1 MKKRILVIIMAAAMV
16 FSLMIF
22 PAGAADYKLGDVNS
36 DGRVTPADVTAL
48 RLYLAGKTDETVTVH
63 KQAAD
68 LNQDGRVTPADV
80 TTLRLYIAGK
90 IDIGGS
96 EEKTELSA
104 YTIVYPAEYTK
115 YEMYAAELLQ
125 DYVMDHFDV
134 ELPMTDDSTAETEY
148 EVLIGNTNRAASN
161 TDISCNSG
169 EYLLMS
175 VGKKIVLQ
183 GKSYMIG
190 GAVGALTYNGM
201 RDSCVINSSISDIA
215 APAAYTPLPA
225 TGVILMIGDGMGY
238 NHIGGAERYY
248 SRRDKTWD
256 GFTAKEMPNQG
267 SVSTYCL
274 DGKQLLKE
282 GMFKKIVTDSAAS
295 GTAMATGWKTYATY
309 LGMNYKGEEITNV
322 REIANSL
329 GYKTGILTT
338 DEAYKATPAAFT
350 VHNISRYNYA
360 EIQTAQQAL
369 LDGEDLSYLRGE
381 VGEELLTQ
389 TKEVLDL
396 VSTDSNGFFT
406 MIEEA
411 YTDIYA
417 APGHLTSDLL
427 HAVARIDSAVE
438 YAMTFA
444 AAHPD
449 TVLIVTADHE
459 TGNLDESGVVSNN
472 GAHTMKDVPIFAMG
486 AGTEIFNGQRIE
498 NIEIGQFIA
507 SVYGVD
513 EFGGFYDNIVD

>member
-1 MKKRILVIIMAAAMV
+1 MKKHILGIIMAAVMI

-22 PAGAADYKLGDVNS
+22 PAGAADYKLGDING

-48 RLYLAGKTDETVTVH
+48 RLYIAGKTDETVTVN

-68 LNQDGRVTPADV
+68 LNQDGRITPADV

-90 IDIGGS
+90 INISGS
-96 EEKTELSA
+96 EEKTELTA

-115 YEMYAAELLQ
+115 YEIYAAELLQ
-125 DYVMDHFDV
+125 DYVMDHFDI
-134 ELPMTDDSTAETEY
+134 ELPMTDDSSTETEY
-148 EVLIGNTNRAASN
+148 EFLIGNTNRAAST
-161 TDISCNSG
+161 TDVSCDNG

-175 VGKKIVLQ
+175 AEKKIVLQ

-201 RDSCVINSSISDIA
+201 RDGCVINSAVSDTA
-215 APAAYTPLPA
+215 APAAYTPLSA

-238 NHIGGAERYY
+238 NHIGSADKYY
-248 SRRDKTWD
+248 TRRDKTWD
-256 GFTAKEMPNQG
+256 GFTAEEMPNKG
-267 SVSTYCL
+267 SVSTFCL
-274 DGKQLLKE
+274 DGSNLLKN
-282 GMFKKIVTDSAAS
+282 GMFKKVVTDSAAS
-295 GTAMATGWKTYATY
+295 GTAMATGWKTYSTY

-322 REIANSL
+322 REVANAL
-329 GYKTGILTT
+329 GYKTGVLTT

-360 EIQTAQQAL
+360 EIQAAQQAL
-369 LDGEDLSYLRGE
+369 LDSGDLSYLRGE

-389 TKEVLDL
+389 TKTVLDL
-396 VSTDSNGFFT
+396 VSTDSNGFFA

-417 APGHLTSDLL
+417 APGQLTSDLF

-459 TGNLDESGVVSNN
+459 TGNVDESGGVGNN

-486 AGTEIFNGQRIE
+486 AGTEIFNEKRIE

-513 EFGGFYDNIVD
+513 AFGGFYNNIAD